1 MFEDKTDTFEI
12 KLQKLI
18 EAFTELKAENSSLKH
33 TISEKEITISE
44 MTDKITRLE
53 ARVSKFEES
62 KSAAGSMIDDILN
75 KLNEL

>member
-1 MFEDKTDTFEI
+1 MFEDKTDTFEV

-18 EAFTELKAENSSLKH
+18 EAFTELKAENSSLKQ
-33 TISEKEITISE
+33 TISEKEMTINEMSE
-44 MTDKITRLE
+44 KISHLE

-62 KSAAGSMIDDILN
+62 KNAAGSMIDDILN